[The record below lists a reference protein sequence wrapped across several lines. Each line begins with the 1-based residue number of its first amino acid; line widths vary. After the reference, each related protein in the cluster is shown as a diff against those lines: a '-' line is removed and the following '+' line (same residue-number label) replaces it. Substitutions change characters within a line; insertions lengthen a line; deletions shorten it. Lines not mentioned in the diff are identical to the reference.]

1 MIADALSIVSV
12 IPTRHISAY
21 VLKCI
26 SSAVTLAIA
35 LSVYYP
41 QSIYLSIN
49 LSKAELIH
57 TLKI

>member
-41 QSIYLSIN
+41 QSISIN
-49 LSKAELIH
+49 LSKADLIH